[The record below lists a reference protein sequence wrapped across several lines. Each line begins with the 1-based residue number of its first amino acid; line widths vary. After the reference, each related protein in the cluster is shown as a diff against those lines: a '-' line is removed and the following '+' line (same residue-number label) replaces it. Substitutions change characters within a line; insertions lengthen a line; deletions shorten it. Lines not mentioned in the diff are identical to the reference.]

1 MHRDQTLTTAF
12 DRTYADRK
20 DVPYY
25 RSPVFLLCCRQA
37 SAFSMLNKV
46 FENKCF
52 FSEWHKIFYT
62 TNQDPCLRHNGASNS
77 MALTYLEEDRR
88 TNYDTLASQSLM
100 LKYTLSRRTR
110 KRISNTLI
118 ELDRY
123 LRFTEGWVI
132 RRNDLSGCSGFLH
145 CWTGYLTRQWQAI
158 GR

>member
-52 FSEWHKIFYT
+52 FMCCMSFCILVVQQATRIREARASGLTGVPRGLYEQEYSWHWHI
-62 TNQDPCLRHNGASNS
+62 NLWNN
-77 MALTYLEEDRR
+77 
-88 TNYDTLASQSLM
+88 
-100 LKYTLSRRTR
+100 
-110 KRISNTLI
+110 
-118 ELDRY
+118 
-123 LRFTEGWVI
+123 
-132 RRNDLSGCSGFLH
+132 
-145 CWTGYLTRQWQAI
+145 YLTNVNEYWVSCWPHEVMATQCWGGGGGGGGGGGVDKQTPRKGKVFAWLLT
-158 GR
+158 

>member
-52 FSEWHKIFYT
+52 FNGDDAFNMAGFTDCTLLFEKVPIFNCY
-62 TNQDPCLRHNGASNS
+62 
-77 MALTYLEEDRR
+77 
-88 TNYDTLASQSLM
+88 
-100 LKYTLSRRTR
+100 
-110 KRISNTLI
+110 I
-118 ELDRY
+118 E
-123 LRFTEGWVI
+123 FI
-132 RRNDLSGCSGFLH
+132 SGCRTTLELISLWIEVEFIKEEFVDHSRTINALCVILIWYFVRYMLVISGL
-145 CWTGYLTRQWQAI
+145 LTHSVVMATLNVEIYFWNK
-158 GR
+158 